1 MGNPAHS
8 KYPNDEARRCFG
20 QTLTRWLER
29 GGWSCDLPMRW
40 GHAANFPA
48 VADSTLNRLQN
59 GRIEQPYPITFIQFG
74 ILNDRLARQDYGL
87 PDDDP
92 MLERL
97 AQQRPIVDADGR
109 PWAAADFFALFIGDL
124 EPPEWAMTPPMPT
137 KRDAVKVSEE
147 VRLLFARLAQEQG
160 MTLLEAW
167 RSFEEARPKW
177 RPPLLSRAE
186 LEVVRNVLAGWHTW
200 TPEELQDLQT
210 LEGGVRPLLALER
223 WNAELSAVMG
233 QEPAGE
239 DADAEPL
246 VAAAIKP
253 VRRTRRRSGSVQTD

>member
-97 AQQRPIVDADGR
+97 AQQRPIVHADGR

-124 EPPEWAMTPPMPT
+124 EPPEWAMAPPMPT

-223 WNAELSAVMG
+223 WNAELSAVVG

-239 DADAEPL
+239 DADTEPL